1 MKFQSLREKSE
12 SVKAE
17 GKKAAAKQTFSFT
30 RYTNDETSSTGTKFQ
45 SLSRKSERVKAE
57 GKKAAAKQ
65 TF

>member
-1 MKFQSLREKSE
+1 MKFQSLRGKSE

-30 RYTNDETSSTGTKFQ
+30 RYTNDETSTEGMKFQ
-45 SLSRKSERVKAE
+45 SLRGKSESVKAE